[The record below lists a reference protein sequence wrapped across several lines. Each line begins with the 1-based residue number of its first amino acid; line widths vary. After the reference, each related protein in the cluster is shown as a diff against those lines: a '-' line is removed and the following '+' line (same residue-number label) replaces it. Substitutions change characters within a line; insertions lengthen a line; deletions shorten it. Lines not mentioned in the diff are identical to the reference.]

1 MGKQIGHPF
10 ISSRGLPDID
20 RFADTPSEAAPVC
33 RRGLSNQMKDPICG
47 MYVDEHTAKIKK
59 TIRGTTYYFC
69 SESCLRQFEKPEV
82 ELRRLK
88 TLVSIGVILT
98 VPTMILTY
106 VPALPQT
113 LNNYLLLLLSA
124 PVQFGVG
131 LRFYRGMHD
140 ALRNRMGNMD
150 TLIAIGTTAAWIYS
164 FIVTVQPSAFPSNAV
179 YFDTSVLII
188 TLVLLGNTLEYMSKG
203 KASEAVRKL
212 LDLQSRTARIVRDGN
227 EIDVPVEEVQVGDV
241 FVVRPGERVPVDGV
255 VLEGHTSIDQSMI
268 TGESMPIEKKVAD
281 QVIGGTINKTGF
293 VRARAEKVGADTVL
307 SKIIQLVEE
316 AQMARAPIQRLADR
330 ISGYFVPAVL
340 MIATI
345 SALAWYFVGHIGLN
359 FAMLAFVSVVI
370 IACPCALGIATPAAV
385 MVGTAKGAEQ
395 GILIKGGEHLES
407 AQKVDTVVFDKT
419 GTLTRGEPTV
429 TDIVAFRGFQ
439 KEDVL
444 RYAAVAERRSE
455 HSLGEAVRSE
465 ARRMGLQVSE
475 PESFEAVPG
484 MGVRCRYDG
493 HDIKFG
499 NTTLMSDSG
508 DTLSVEAERQIST
521 LEEQGKT
528 AMILSVDKSI
538 VGLIGV
544 ADTIK
549 EHSAQA
555 VKQLK
560 QMGIQV
566 IMVTGDN
573 DKTARAIGE
582 KLGIER
588 VLSEVLPDQKE
599 RVVRE
604 IQHEGRRVAM
614 VGDGVNDAPALA
626 AADVGIAIGSGTDV
640 AVETGGIVLI
650 RDDPRDVVTAIQLS
664 KRTMQKIKQNL
675 FWAFAYNAI
684 LIPVA
689 AGALVPFLGAGMYDY
704 LPFLAAGAMAFSSV
718 TVVGNSL
725 LLSRFNPVTNT

>member
-1 MGKQIGHPF
+1 LGKQIGHPF
-10 ISSRGLPDID
+10 ISRRGLPDID
-20 RFADTPSEAAPVC
+20 RFADTPSEAAPVS

-98 VPTMILTY
+98 LPTMILTY
-106 VPALPQT
+106 IPALPQT

-293 VRARAEKVGADTVL
+293 VRARAEKVGTDTVL
-307 SKIIQLVEE
+307 SKIVQLVEE

-465 ARRMGLQVSE
+465 ARRMGLQFSE

-493 HDIKFG
+493 HDITFG

-560 QMGIQV
+560 EMGIQV

-588 VLSEVLPDQKE
+588 VLSEVLPHQKE

>member
-1 MGKQIGHPF
+1 LG
-10 ISSRGLPDID
+10 R
-20 RFADTPSEAAPVC
+20 
-33 RRGLSNQMKDPICG
+33 QMKDPICG
-47 MYVDEHTAKIKK
+47 MYVDEHTAQIKK

-69 SESCLRQFEKPEV
+69 SESCLRQFERPEV
-82 ELRRLK
+82 ELHKLK
-88 TLVSIGVILT
+88 ILVSIGAILT
-98 VPTMILTY
+98 VPVMILTY
-106 VPALPQT
+106 VLVFSQA
-113 LNNYLLLLLSA
+113 LNNYVLLLLSA

-131 LRFYRGMHD
+131 FRFYRGMYD

-150 TLIAIGTTAAWIYS
+150 TLIAIGTTAAWVYS
-164 FIVTVQPSAFPSNAV
+164 FIVTVQPSVFPSGAV
-179 YFDTSVLII
+179 YFDTATLII

-203 KASEAVRKL
+203 KASDAVRKL
-212 LDLQSRTARIVRDGN
+212 LDLQSRTARIVRDGK
-227 EIDVPVEEVQVGDV
+227 EADVPVEEVQVGEV

-268 TGESMPIEKKVAD
+268 TGESMPVEKRTGD

-307 SKIIQLVEE
+307 SKIVQLVEE

-340 MIATI
+340 TTASI
-345 SALAWYFVGHIGLN
+345 SALLWYFVGHIGLN
-359 FAMLAFVSVVI
+359 SALLAFVSVVI

-385 MVGTAKGAEQ
+385 MVGTAKGAQQ
-395 GILIKGGEHLES
+395 GILIKGGEHLEA

-429 TDIVAFRGFQ
+429 TDIAAFSGFSE
-439 KEDVL
+439 KDVL
-444 RYAAVAERRSE
+444 RYAAVAEKRSE
-455 HSLGEAVRSE
+455 HPLGQAVELE
-465 ARRMGLQVSE
+465 ARRLELQISD
-475 PESFEAVPG
+475 PESFESVPG
-484 MGVRCRYDG
+484 MGVKCRYDG
-493 HDIKFG
+493 HAIKFG
-499 NTTLMSDSG
+499 NMALMSESSG
-508 DTLSVEAERQIST
+508 ALPVEAETQIST
-521 LEEQGKT
+521 LESEGKT
-528 AMILSVDKSI
+528 AMILSVDNSI

-549 EHSAQA
+549 EHSAEA
-555 VKQLK
+555 IKQLEK
-560 QMGIQV
+560 MGIQV

-573 DKTARAIGE
+573 ERTARTIAE

-640 AVETGGIVLI
+640 AVESGGIVLI
-650 RDDPRDVVTAIQLS
+650 RDDPRDVVAAIRLS
-664 KRTMQKIKQNL
+664 RRTLQKIKQNL
-675 FWAFAYNAI
+675 FWAFAYNTI

-689 AGALVPFLGAGMYDY
+689 AGAMVPFLGAGVYDY

-725 LLSRFNPVTNT
+725 LLSRFDPATNV

>member
-1 MGKQIGHPF
+1 
-10 ISSRGLPDID
+10 
-20 RFADTPSEAAPVC
+20 
-33 RRGLSNQMKDPICG
+33 MKDPICG

-98 VPTMILTY
+98 LPTMILTY
-106 VPALPQT
+106 IPALPQT

-227 EIDVPVEEVQVGDV
+227 EIDVPVEEVQVG
-241 FVVRPGERVPVDGV
+241 ERVPVDGV

-293 VRARAEKVGADTVL
+293 VRARAEKVGTDTVL
-307 SKIIQLVEE
+307 SKIVQLVEE

-465 ARRMGLQVSE
+465 ARRMGLQFSE

-493 HDIKFG
+493 HDITFG

-560 QMGIQV
+560 EMGIQV

-588 VLSEVLPDQKE
+588 VLSEVLPHQKE

>member
-1 MGKQIGHPF
+1 
-10 ISSRGLPDID
+10 
-20 RFADTPSEAAPVC
+20 
-33 RRGLSNQMKDPICG
+33 MKDPICG
-47 MYVDEHTAKIKK
+47 MYVDEHSAQIKK

-106 VPALPQT
+106 VPALPQA

-150 TLIAIGTTAAWIYS
+150 TLIAIGTTAAWVYS
-164 FIVTVQPSAFPSNAV
+164 FIVTVQPSAFPSDAV

-188 TLVLLGNTLEYMSKG
+188 TLVLLGSTLEYMSKG

-227 EIDVPVEEVQVGDV
+227 EIDIPVEELQVGDV

-255 VLEGHTSIDQSMI
+255 VLDGHTSIDQSMI
-268 TGESMPIEKKVAD
+268 TGESMPIEKKAGD

-293 VRARAEKVGADTVL
+293 VRAKAEKVGADTVL

-340 MIATI
+340 TIASS
-345 SALAWYFVGHIGLN
+345 SALVWYFVGHIGLN

-395 GILIKGGEHLES
+395 GILIKGGEHLEA
-407 AQKVDTVVFDKT
+407 AQNVDTVVFDKT

-429 TDIVAFRGFQ
+429 TDIVAFQGFPR
-439 KEDVL
+439 EDLL

-455 HSLGEAVRSE
+455 HALGEAVRSE
-465 ARRMGLQVSE
+465 ARRTNLHVSE
-475 PESFEAVPG
+475 PGSFEAVPG
-484 MGVRCRYDG
+484 MGVKCRYEG

-499 NTTLMSDSG
+499 NMRLMSESG
-508 DTLSVEAERQIST
+508 NTLSVEAERQIST
-521 LEEQGKT
+521 LEGQGKT
-528 AMILSVDKSI
+528 AIILSVDNSI

-549 EHSAQA
+549 EGSAQA

-560 QMGIQV
+560 EMGIQV

-573 DKTARAIGE
+573 DRTARAIAE
-582 KLGIER
+582 ELGIER

-664 KRTMQKIKQNL
+664 KRTLQKIKQNL

-704 LPFLAAGAMAFSSV
+704 LPFLAGGAMAFSSV

-725 LLSRFNPVTNT
+725 LLSRFNPVTNA

>member
-1 MGKQIGHPF
+1 LGKQIGHPF
-10 ISSRGLPDID
+10 ISRRGLPDID
-20 RFADTPSEAAPVC
+20 RFADTPSEAAPVS

-98 VPTMILTY
+98 LPTMILTY
-106 VPALPQT
+106 IPALPQT

-293 VRARAEKVGADTVL
+293 VRARAEKVGTDTVL
-307 SKIIQLVEE
+307 SKIVQLVEE

-465 ARRMGLQVSE
+465 ARRMGLQFSE

-493 HDIKFG
+493 HDITFG

-560 QMGIQV
+560 EMGIQV

-588 VLSEVLPDQKE
+588 VLSEVLPHQKE

-725 LLSRFNPVTNT
+725 LLSRFNPVTHT

>member
-10 ISSRGLPDID
+10 ISSRSLPDID
-20 RFADTPSEAAPVC
+20 RFADTRSGAAPVC

-47 MYVDEHTAKIKK
+47 MYVDEHAAKIKK

-98 VPTMILTY
+98 VPIMILTY
-106 VPALPQT
+106 VPVLPQT

-465 ARRMGLQVSE
+465 ARRMGLQFSE

-508 DTLSVEAERQIST
+508 DTLSLEAERQIST

-555 VKQLK
+555 IKQLK
-560 QMGIQV
+560 EMGIQV

-599 RVVRE
+599 RVIRE

>member
-1 MGKQIGHPF
+1 
-10 ISSRGLPDID
+10 
-20 RFADTPSEAAPVC
+20 
-33 RRGLSNQMKDPICG
+33 MKDPICG
-47 MYVDEHTAKIKK
+47 MYVDESTAQIKK

-82 ELRRLK
+82 ELHKLK
-88 TLVSIGVILT
+88 MLVTIGAILT
-98 VPTMILTY
+98 APTMILTY
-106 VPALPQT
+106 VLVFPQA
-113 LNNYLLLLLSA
+113 LNNYVLLLLSA

-131 LRFYRGMHD
+131 LRFYRGTYD

-150 TLIAIGTTAAWIYS
+150 TLIAIGTTAAWVYS
-164 FIVTVQPSAFPSNAV
+164 FIVTVDPSAFPSGAV
-179 YFDTSVLII
+179 YFDTATLII

-212 LDLQSRTARIVRDGN
+212 LDLQSRTALIVRDG
-227 EIDVPVEEVQVGDV
+227 EEVDVPVEEVQVGDV
-241 FVVRPGERVPVDGV
+241 FLVRPGERVPVDGV

-268 TGESMPIEKKVAD
+268 TGESIPVEKKTGD
-281 QVIGGTINKTGF
+281 QIIGSTINKTGF

-307 SKIIQLVEE
+307 SKIVQLVEE
-316 AQMARAPIQRLADR
+316 AQMARAPIQRLADK

-340 MIATI
+340 TIASI
-345 SALAWYFVGHIGLN
+345 SALVWYFVGHIELN
-359 FAMLAFVSVVI
+359 FALLAFVSVVI

-385 MVGTAKGAEQ
+385 MVGTAKGAQQ
-395 GILIKGGEHLES
+395 GILIKGGEHLEA

-419 GTLTRGEPTV
+419 GTLTKGEPAV
-429 TDIVAFRGFQ
+429 TDLITFGDIARKDMLQ
-439 KEDVL
+439 
-444 RYAAVAERRSE
+444 YAAIAEKRSE
-455 HSLGEAVRSE
+455 HPLGEAIQRE
-465 ARRMGLQVSE
+465 ARQLQLQV
-475 PESFEAVPG
+475 PDPDSFEAVPG
-484 MGVRCRYDG
+484 MGVKCRYQG
-493 HDIKFG
+493 HDIKLG
-499 NTTLMSDSG
+499 NAALTSNSIIIAPG
-508 DTLSVEAERQIST
+508 EVERQIST
-521 LEEQGKT
+521 IENEGKT
-528 AMILSVDKSI
+528 AIILSVDNRI

-549 EHSAQA
+549 EHSAEA
-555 VKQLK
+555 IRQLEK
-560 QMGIQV
+560 MGIRV
-566 IMVTGDN
+566 VMLTGDN
-573 DKTARAIGE
+573 ERTARAIAE

-604 IQHEGRRVAM
+604 IQHEGRHVAM

-664 KRTMQKIKQNL
+664 KRTLQKIKQNL
-675 FWAFAYNAI
+675 FWAFAYNTI

-689 AGALVPFLGAGMYDY
+689 AGALVPFLGAGVYDY

-725 LLSRFNPVTNT
+725 LLSRFNPTASL